1 MDMEVRCYRGL
12 NAVTVLQ
19 DFARCNDNL
28 GYAFR
33 NWSNDSRPIHCYI
46 LYINDVITSMVLL
59 RLCDRD
65 ALAEYNHP
73 EWIDYIYTVPLRRRE
88 YWATKLLQHVQL
100 HDTTVGIGDEVME
113 KVFEKSGYHKTRNM
127 NVNVYRFP

>member
-1 MDMEVRCYRGL
+1 MDIRGYRGL

-59 RLCDRD
+59 RRCDRD
-65 ALAEYNHP
+65 PLAEYSTP
-73 EWIDYIYTVPLRRRE
+73 YWMDYVYTVPLRRRE
-88 YWATKLLQHVQL
+88 YWATQLLQHVQL
-100 HDTTVGIGDEVME
+100 HDTTIGIGNEVME
-113 KVFEKSGYHKTRNM
+113 KVFNKAGYHKTRNM
-127 NVNVYRFP
+127 NVNVYRYP

>member
-28 GYAFR
+28 GYAIR
-33 NWSNDSRPIHCYI
+33 TWSNDTRLRHCYI

-59 RLCDRD
+59 RRCDTD
-65 ALAEYNHP
+65 ALAEYEHP
-73 EWIDYIYTVPLRRRE
+73 YWIDYVFTIPQHRRQNH
-88 YWATKLLQHVQL
+88 ATQLLQHVQL
-100 HDTTVGIGDEVME
+100 HDTTIGIGDEVME
-113 KVFEKSGYHKTRNM
+113 KVFEKAQYHRTRNM
-127 NVNVYRFP
+127 NINVYRYP